1 MIELAEITKKYAAFT
16 AVHNLSL
23 TVETGEI
30 FGFIGPNGAGK
41 TTTIKI
47 LSGIMQPSSGSVRI
61 CGIDVRRNPV
71 EAKHQIGFI
80 PDRPYLYEK
89 LTGMEFMGFTADMYG
104 VNRNGFRKRAVRE
117 LKRFSL
123 YDWADELI
131 ESYSHGMRQR
141 LIFAAALVHDPKVI
155 VVDEPMVGL
164 DPAAIIMVK
173 ELFQQ
178 LARSGVTIF
187 MSTHTLQV
195 AEDVCDRIGV
205 IHRGRLIATGTTAD
219 LQREAGV
226 TDADLEK
233 VFLNLTN
240 VGQTDH
246 RKSASGE

>member
-1 MIELAEITKKYAAFT
+1 MIELAEITKKYASFT
-16 AVHNLSL
+16 AVENLTL
-23 TVETGEI
+23 TVNQGEI

-47 LSGIMQPSSGSVRI
+47 ISGIMQPTSGSVRI
-61 CGIDVRRNPV
+61 YGIDVGSNPV
-71 EAKHQIGFI
+71 DAKRIIGFI

-89 LTGMEFMGFTADMYG
+89 LTGMEFMRFTADMYG
-104 VNRNGFRKRAVRE
+104 VNGNGFREKAVTE

-123 YDWADELI
+123 FDWADELI

-173 ELFQQ
+173 NLFQQ

-187 MSTHTLQV
+187 MSTHTLKV

-205 IHRGRLIATGTTAD
+205 INRGRLIATGTTED

-226 TDADLEK
+226 SDADLEK
-233 VFLNLTN
+233 VFLNLT
-240 VGQTDH
+240 
-246 RKSASGE
+246 SAAPVSVPQDPAGS